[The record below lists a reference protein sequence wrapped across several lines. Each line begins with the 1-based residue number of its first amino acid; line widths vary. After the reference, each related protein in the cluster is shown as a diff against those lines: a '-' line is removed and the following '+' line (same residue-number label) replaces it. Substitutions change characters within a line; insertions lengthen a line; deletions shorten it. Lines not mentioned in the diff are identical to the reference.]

1 MAKKEKFYE
10 YKKISSGGAIHH
22 LFRENP
28 EDNWIHHNSDGPAI
42 EPIEEGNKKVKKEY
56 YLFGI
61 KHTAEEFK

>member
-42 EPIEEGNKKVKKEY
+42 
-56 YLFGI
+56 
-61 KHTAEEFK
+61 